1 MEEEEEDKSDEV
13 SNVSPRR
20 YLNSPVSQSS
30 ASSISRSVSVEETT
44 YRDQPQVFF
53 DSYYFSSSQDPQGE
67 GIASHPLHSGSEGD
81 DFKESGQPPVP
92 NHIHV
97 RSNDRDYTSEED
109 DRDDGSRAHDQ
120 GDDGEER
127 NGGSEAG
134 EPDDDATADN
144 WRYVQNQGKVY
155 FEPALDKDTKEEEA
169 PPDWEHYVG
178 SDGSSY
184 EMGMDGEEAEI
195 IDALMEENKFQ
206 LHLKHSYAQRRFS
219 GKSLLGVVLPECR
232 TGCLHKVRKNGPIC
246 GNAPRVYERSGTV
259 YVYCDTHWQ
268 LFLNKHA
275 EAQRK
280 HRSKKGMSG
289 KKKQS
294 KKKSGSRK
302 NDDSDSYQDTT
313 DDDEHSRMSSP
324 KKTLRKRSKTKAG
337 RKTKGSKSSGKNF
350 RCRTRPRST
359 RTSRRKTHHCL
370 PLRVAMDTNMVT
382 RVVITLQ
389 MTTLSLSILSILI
402 RKNITN

>member
-1 MEEEEEDKSDEV
+1 M
-13 SNVSPRR
+13 
-20 YLNSPVSQSS
+20 
-30 ASSISRSVSVEETT
+30 
-44 YRDQPQVFF
+44 
-53 DSYYFSSSQDPQGE
+53 
-67 GIASHPLHSGSEGD
+67 
-81 DFKESGQPPVP
+81 
-92 NHIHV
+92 
-97 RSNDRDYTSEED
+97 RSNDGDYTPEED
-109 DRDDGSRAHDQ
+109 DREDGSRARDL
-120 GDDGEER
+120 GDDGEEH

-155 FEPALDKDTKEEEA
+155 FEPALDKFVKEEES

-206 LHLKHSYAQRRFS
+206 MHPKHSYTQRRFS

-232 TGCLHKVRKNGPIC
+232 TGCLHKVHKNGPIC
-246 GNAPRVYERSGTV
+246 GNAPRVYKRSGTV

-280 HRSKKGMSG
+280 HRSKKRMSG

-302 NDDSDSYQDTT
+302 NDDSDSY
-313 DDDEHSRMSSP
+313 
-324 KKTLRKRSKTKAG
+324 
-337 RKTKGSKSSGKNF
+337 
-350 RCRTRPRST
+350 
-359 RTSRRKTHHCL
+359 
-370 PLRVAMDTNMVT
+370 
-382 RVVITLQ
+382 
-389 MTTLSLSILSILI
+389 
-402 RKNITN
+402 